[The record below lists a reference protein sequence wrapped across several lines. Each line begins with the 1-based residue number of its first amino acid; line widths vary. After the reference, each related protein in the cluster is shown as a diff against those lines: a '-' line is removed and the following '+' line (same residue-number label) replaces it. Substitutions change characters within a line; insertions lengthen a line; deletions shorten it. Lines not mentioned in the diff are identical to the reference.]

1 MDLTKYDVVD
11 LLQKVYLAIIARSVR
26 WVLKKNARSSQT
38 ATGFLQSL
46 LGLANPSTSTAD
58 SINQNINIS
67 NNNNSNNN
75 SDSSTTT
82 SAITSTPWMGVFAQS
97 TLPKSQLLDVM
108 RNAFSS
114 ATPNAYNDT
123 QPSAP
128 LDLLSDVITRS
139 KHLGKLSSCLSLSEW
154 AVLADNLQKW
164 KELQQKYAPP
174 PILASLN
181 LTYY

>member
-11 LLQKVYLAIIARSVR
+11 LLQKVYLEIIARCVR

-38 ATGFLQSL
+38 VTGLLQSL
-46 LGLANPSTSTAD
+46 LGLANPSTSTAG
-58 SINQNINIS
+58 SNNQNINIS

-75 SDSSTTT
+75 SNSSTTT

-97 TLPKSQLLDVM
+97 TLPKSQLLDAM
-108 RNAFSS
+108 RNAFPSS
-114 ATPNAYNDT
+114 TPNACDT

-139 KHLGKLSSCLSLSEW
+139 KQLGKLSSCLSLSEW